1 LRPSFFE
8 WYNSYNITGKKRL
21 NRLDT
26 LAVLFKVKVQKLS
39 EAKPIILKIG
49 GSVITDKDGEL
60 AAKTEDINRIAEE
73 IKRADAENLIIV
85 HGGGSFGHPTAQ
97 KYGIKD
103 GLKDPSQKLGFA
115 ETHHVMTVLNG
126 LIMDALVWHEIPS
139 LSITP
144 SSVILTE
151 NGRIKFFDETV
162 IRKCM
167 QMGFVPVLYGDA
179 VLDEKL
185 GFTVLSG
192 DQIVAYLAVKMK
204 AEKIVIGVDTDG
216 LYEADPKVDKTAKP
230 YLKLNLEQLK
240 KVQTK
245 IGKAQTTDVTGGMAG
260 KIAELI
266 PAVEQGVNVQ
276 IVNATRNLR
285 VLRGL
290 TGERIEGTIIEKA

>member
-1 LRPSFFE
+1 
-8 WYNSYNITGKKRL
+8 
-21 NRLDT
+21 
-26 LAVLFKVKVQKLS
+26 VKVQKLS

-216 LYEADPKVDKTAKP
+216 LYEADPKVDKAAKP

-240 KVQTK
+240 KVQAK